1 MESSSPG
8 EARAKL
14 GVQEE
19 SPGDPTCIPRPGSTE
34 AGSSVPIPLL
44 CRGLIYVF
52 ALVKRS
58 PERIIPTTGM
68 NALLM
73 LTWAWGQAVR
83 WLFGGSPLGPQFLIY
98 GQPHRVQPLLGLPE
112 NPSPPTV
119 SPPLPP
125 QPPQGLLSME
135 PTDR

>member
-19 SPGDPTCIPRPGSTE
+19 SPRDSTCIPRPSSME
-34 AGSSVPIPLL
+34 AGSSVPSPLL
-44 CRGLIYVF
+44 CRDPIYVF
-52 ALVKRS
+52 ALVRRS
-58 PERIIPTTGM
+58 RERVIPTTGM

-83 WLFGGSPLGPQFLIY
+83 WLFGGSPLGPQFLIH

-119 SPPLPP
+119 SPPVAPP
-125 QPPQGLLSME
+125 FPP
-135 PTDR
+135 PRNH